1 MKSFENLNHY
11 ELLEIPVNASFF
23 EIRHAYKEVL
33 SIYDEDSLST
43 YSLFSED
50 RRETLLKKIELA
62 FNTLVDEEK
71 RAEYDKILLKSGKI
85 DPDELTKTDGKK
97 SIPIFQPGQSTTK
110 DLFYNKIK
118 EKLKEEDVKAIS
130 DEIHSKELISG
141 KDFKRLREA
150 IGIELQEI
158 FEVARISVSMLQAIE
173 ENEFQNL
180 PALVYLKNFLKSY
193 ADILRL
199 DPKKIVDG
207 YIINIALMK
216 K

>member
-1 MKSFENLNHY
+1 MKSFENLNYY

-33 SIYDEDSLST
+33 SLYDEDSLST
-43 YSLFSED
+43 YASFSDE
-50 RRETLLKKIELA
+50 RRETLLKKIETA
-62 FNTLVDEEK
+62 FSTLVDEEK
-71 RAEYDKILLKSGKI
+71 RAEYDKMLLESGKV
-85 DPDELTKTDGKK
+85 DPDELTKTEEKK
-97 SIPIFQPGQSTTK
+97 SIPIFQPGRSIAK
-110 DLFYNKIK
+110 DHFFNKIREKIK
-118 EKLKEEDVKAIS
+118 EEGIKKIL
-130 DEIHSKELISG
+130 DEIHAKELISG
-141 KDFKRLREA
+141 KDLRRLREA

-173 ENEFQNL
+173 GNEFLNL

-193 ADILRL
+193 AEILRL

-207 YIINIALMK
+207 YIINITLMK